1 MLIFWSLIFIV
12 SLVRLVKG
20 ADWFVES
27 AEKIGLALKISSFI
41 IGVTIVALGTS
52 FPELASSLAAVLKDA
67 TEIVVANILKTA
79 DSALPA

>member
-52 FPELASSLAAVLKDA
+52 LLGKIQHQNFLSLLQ
-67 TEIVVANILKTA
+67 
-79 DSALPA
+79 